1 MIFDRNELIS
11 KLKLELAIAERG
23 GYYPSPRDPQQS
35 PRIFRDSI
43 SCLNAGLEKKEHPC
57 TECFLMCFVPSEHRD
72 EPEPCHFIPLN
83 SQRDTVASLGPD
95 PDVVRGPLIA
105 WLRRTIDDLETEGP
119 RTPEWTRRRD

>member
-1 MIFDRNELIS
+1 MVFDRNELIS
-11 KLKLELAIAERG
+11 KLRLELAIAERG

-43 SCLNAGLEKKEHPC
+43 SCLNVGLEKKEHPC
-57 TECFLMCFVPSEHRD
+57 NECFLMCFVPGEHRD
-72 EPEPCHFIPLN
+72 EAEPCHFIPLN
-83 SQRDTVASLGPD
+83 SQQETVASLGPD

-119 RTPEWTRRRD
+119 QAPE

>member
-43 SCLNAGLEKKEHPC
+43 SCLNAGLERKEHPC
-57 TECFLMCFVPSEHRD
+57 TECFLMRFVPSEHRD

-95 PDVVRGPLIA
+95 PDAVRGPLIA

-119 RTPEWTRRRD
+119 RTSE